1 MGHDF
6 IIFVIFIIFGLVT
19 NVFTHTDTKINQVNA
34 ESQADLVLIEALQA
48 PTHGSGVLFSI
59 DSTVAYLVVDIEN
72 VTQQQNCTAFGPKGT
87 PYLATDANESSD
99 VKKQIHSATPSLGL
113 WALVCTDQQTYTVFV
128 WGESDVTLLVH
139 FLDSNYEPI
148 SGDPIQDTNVTVG
161 IEISGMENL
170 KSVSSIEIISE
181 SGRDVNIYSVK
192 GQGAGRHHNFFRQEI
207 SVPRQP
213 FRVGVTAIDMK
224 NITVRRQTAAIVH
237 PQTFTVALSQ
247 IAGDSSP
254 GTNITFT
261 YCINNYGNRNKTYSV
276 QVLMSSL
283 KLGDFQS
290 SITHANE
297 VRVPLHAK
305 HCGWFDVTISAS
317 SSIGTSCDVT
327 LSVEEDGQNI
337 AFAKR
342 SVVVQQSNV
351 HSISTVEN
359 LMSSEAV
366 SKRGSLITRT
376 NQMISENT
384 TPFTGHFFVSDVT
397 SSNTQDLETI
407 GNDFTSISTKGHVTL
422 IDDVTSANSHGHV
435 IQTTKFPGTAVGTGG
450 TTHATPKTDV
460 SPPAFS
466 KLSFIDRCDRRVRC
480 SVGEWVVVFIVQDN
494 ESGIHTVTVEDTL
507 HSFVQTEN
515 FTDGLSNVPIHGN
528 ISTSCC
534 QKEAVLDVVD
544 MMGNKGRYHVT
555 YELQRNATNNTANVP
570 ATPEHKLRDL
580 AAIVVGICAGIL
592 VVIIV
597 LTAII
602 QFQSNIVSFFASLKF
617 RRPEKDV
624 EMRVPHKLSIN
635 PEAREGSA
643 APS

>member
-1 MGHDF
+1 MKKATGW
-6 IIFVIFIIFGLVT
+6 IFRSRG
-19 NVFTHTDTKINQVNA
+19 A
-34 ESQADLVLIEALQA
+34 QAALQA

-59 DSTVAYLVVDIEN
+59 DSTVTYLVVDIEN

-99 VKKQIHSATPSLGL
+99 VKKQIHLATPSLGL

-170 KSVSSIEIISE
+170 ESVSSIEIISE
-181 SGRDVNIYSVK
+181 SGRDVNIYSVRE
-192 GQGAGRHHNFFRQEI
+192 QGAGRHHNFFRQEI

-213 FRVGVTAIDMK
+213 FRVGVTAIDLK

-254 GTNITFT
+254 GTNITFM
-261 YCINNYGNRNKTYSV
+261 YCINNYGSRNKTYSV

-290 SITHANE
+290 SITHAIE
-297 VRVPLHAK
+297 VGVPLHAK
-305 HCGWFDVTISAS
+305 HCGWFDVTISAG

-337 AFAKR
+337 AFSKQPL
-342 SVVVQQSNV
+342 VVQQSNE
-351 HSISTVEN
+351 HPISTVEN

-366 SKRGSLITRT
+366 SKRGSVITRT

-384 TPFTGHFFVSDVT
+384 TPSTGHFFVSDVT
-397 SSNTQDLETI
+397 SSNTQDPETI
-407 GNDFTSISTKGHVTL
+407 GNDITSSSPKGHVTL
-422 IDDVTSANSHGHV
+422 IDDVTSANSHGH
-435 IQTTKFPGTAVGTGG
+435 
-450 TTHATPKTDV
+450 
-460 SPPAFS
+460 
-466 KLSFIDRCDRRVRC
+466 
-480 SVGEWVVVFIVQDN
+480 VGEWVVVFIVQDN
-494 ESGIHTVTVEDTL
+494 ESGIHTVTVEDTI

-555 YELQRNATNNTANVP
+555 YELQRNATNITANVP

-624 EMRVPHKLSIN
+624 EMRVSHKLSIN
-635 PEAREGSA
+635 PEAREGTA